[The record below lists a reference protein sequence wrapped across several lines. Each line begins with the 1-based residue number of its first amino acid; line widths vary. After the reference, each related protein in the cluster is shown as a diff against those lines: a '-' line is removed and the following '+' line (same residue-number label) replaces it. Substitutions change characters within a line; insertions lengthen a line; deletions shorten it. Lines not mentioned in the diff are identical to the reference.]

1 MEPITAIYEDG
12 VFKPTGPVA
21 LPEGAQVRVETENGS
36 DGRDERIRR
45 HLLAQGAT
53 RERADEILAN
63 FHVAWDAYDSLS
75 DEQKSAL
82 HDCRLDQVNFFN
94 RPSQ

>member
-1 MEPITAIYEDG
+1 MEPITAVYEGG

-21 LPEGAQVRVETENGS
+21 LPEGAQVRVEAEAGS
-36 DGRDERIRR
+36 GGRDERIRQ
-45 HLLAQGAT
+45 HLIAQGAT

-63 FHVAWDAYDSLS
+63 FHLAWDAYDSLTH
-75 DEQKSAL
+75 EQKKAVD
-82 HDCRLDQVNFFN
+82 DCRLDQVNFFN

>member
-1 MEPITAIYEDG
+1 MEPITAIYEEG

-21 LPEGAQVRVETENGS
+21 LPEGAQVRVEAGS
-36 DGRDERIRR
+36 EGRDERIRQ

-63 FHVAWDAYDSLS
+63 FHLAWDAYDSLTG
-75 DEQKSAL
+75 EQKKAL
-82 HDCRLDQVNFFN
+82 DDSPLDQVNFFN